1 MWVINW
7 SSPVTQKTFH
17 GSSLAWCCQ
26 WKKNKC
32 PHETRSRTRRGR
44 KSRGDFL
51 ESAKLLQR
59 KHERWRRRSKTS
71 RLSRLLSP
79 TPSINNSTNLYRRHA
94 TSWQFTR
101 CRSTF
106 SSTLM
111 FIKVNSR
118 KLDSNSISHG
128 STFSVKA
135 TVRCRTS
142 KAAWTASSTC
152 TTRRL
157 TF

>member
-32 PHETRSRTRRGR
+32 PTKRDQEQEEAGKAEAIFSRARNY
-44 KSRGDFL
+44 
-51 ESAKLLQR
+51 LLR
-59 KHERWRRRSKTS
+59 KHERWRKRSKTS

-79 TPSINNSTNLYRRHA
+79 TPSINNSTNLFHRHA
-94 TSWQFTR
+94 TSWQFTK

-111 FIKVNSR
+111 FIKVNDW
-118 KLDSNSISHG
+118 KLNSISISYG